1 MTVRQR
7 TTVKPNGVVEVQD
20 AQVPAGASVE
30 VIVILESPAASKSAP
45 VSFLQ
50 TARNL
55 ELDGPKDWSENFEN
69 YLYGN
74 GNDATR

>member
-1 MTVRQR
+1 MTVRHR

-20 AQVPAGASVE
+20 AQLPTGASVE
-30 VIVILESPAASKSAP
+30 VIVVVESSAASRSAP
-45 VSFLQ
+45 VSFLE

-55 ELDGPKDWSENFEN
+55 KLDGPKDWSENFEN

>member
-1 MTVRQR
+1 MTVRQK
-7 TTVKPNGVVEVQD
+7 TIVKPNGVVEVQD
-20 AQVPAGASVE
+20 AQLPAGAIVE
-30 VIVILESPAASKSAP
+30 VIVVVESSNPTKSAP

-55 ELDGPKDWSENFEN
+55 KLDGPKDWSENFEN

-74 GNDATR
+74 GDDAAR